1 MRFSRGTTTSGIATI
16 ATLLCCIG
24 CAMPKT
30 RLALKP
36 PSIAKQTTPTPSST
50 ASVTATQPNVH
61 LAAHRQSISSQEH
74 LPPPSSDEVESVT
87 QHVEQCEELLGS
99 LEEFA
104 IANNPTLRRMRQE
117 AAAEWAEVGYVSKLP
132 DPTISSTFFVPP
144 MNFEPDRQVAEL
156 QLMQMIPWLGRLHA
170 EERRARLEALA
181 AQTQYD
187 AERLRV
193 IGDLRAAWYTLYVLE
208 KQLEITEADRAQLES
223 LITTA
228 NARVR
233 TGNAEPGDVLMA
245 TLELSSLQEQLL
257 NYRQQVAASTAEVN
271 RLVGRDAGTPIALP
285 TTIDVELPDWNHE
298 MLRQVAF
305 DRQPELNAA
314 RLQTAATRWGIE
326 VARLKRRPD
335 LSFGVGWVVMD
346 APGATDPAAG
356 RDSVTLAASASIPL
370 WHRKYD
376 AMVSEASREH
386 LAADASEEE
395 ISLRLDALL
404 RDLWERARASQQTV
418 ELYEKTII
426 PQARQTYEADQAS
439 LMNNAVTFDRVIRD
453 YRTLL
458 TLQLGYHRALG
469 QLATSI
475 ARIRQAVGDD
485 LVESPQPQ
493 ETF

>member
-1 MRFSRGTTTSGIATI
+1 M
-16 ATLLCCIG
+16 G
-24 CAMPKT
+24 CAT
-30 RLALKP
+30 
-36 PSIAKQTTPTPSST
+36 SKQVATSST
-50 ASVTATQPNVH
+50 TGPAEVAPLQAVSAQTSASQADIQLT
-61 LAAHRQSISSQEH
+61 AHREATGSQER
-74 LPPPSSDEVESVT
+74 LPSPPAGEPA
-87 QHVEQCEELLGS
+87 EETLVA
-99 LEEFA
+99 LEEIA
-104 IANNPTLRRMRQE
+104 VANNPTLRRMRQE

-132 DPTISSTFFVPP
+132 DPTLSSMFYAPP

-156 QLMQMIPWLGRLHA
+156 QLVQMIPWLGRLHA

-181 AQTQYD
+181 AQTQYE
-187 AERLRV
+187 AERLRI
-193 IGDLRAAWYTLYVLE
+193 IGDLRSTWYSLYVLQ
-208 KQLEITEADRAQLES
+208 KQIETTEADQAQLES

-233 TGNAEPGDVLMA
+233 TGNAQQGDVLMA

-257 NYRQQVAASTAEVN
+257 TYRQQMAAAMAELN
-271 RLVGRDAGTPIALP
+271 RLAGRDAI
-285 TTIDVELPDWNHE
+285 TTIVPPAEIDAKLPAWSHE

-305 DRQPELNAA
+305 ERQPELNAA

-346 APGATDPAAG
+346 APGAVDPAAG

-386 LAADASEEE
+386 YAAHASEDE
-395 ISLRLDALL
+395 IAQRLDALL
-404 RDLWERARASQQTV
+404 RDLWEQARASEQTV

-426 PQARQTYEADQAS
+426 PQARQTFEADQAS
-439 LMNNAVTFDRVIRD
+439 LINNTVTFDRVIRD

-458 TLQLGYHRALG
+458 TLELGYHRARG
-469 QLATSI
+469 QLATAM

-485 LVESPQPQ
+485 LKELVE
-493 ETF
+493 E

>member
-1 MRFSRGTTTSGIATI
+1 M
-16 ATLLCCIG
+16 
-24 CAMPKT
+24 
-30 RLALKP
+30 
-36 PSIAKQTTPTPSST
+36 SST
-50 ASVTATQPNVH
+50 ASNTRAQPSVQ
-61 LAAHRQSISSQEH
+61 LVAHRQSTSGHEQI
-74 LPPPSSDEVESVT
+74 PPPSVSEVESAT
-87 QHVEQCEELLGS
+87 QQVEQLEDTLGS
-99 LEEFA
+99 LEAFA
-104 IANNPTLRRMRQE
+104 IANNPTLLRMRQD
-117 AAAEWAEVGYVSKLP
+117 AAAEWAKVGYVSKLP
-132 DPTISSTFFVPP
+132 DPTISSMFFVPP

-156 QLMQMIPWLGRLHA
+156 QFMQMIPWLGRLHA

-193 IGDLRAAWYTLYVLE
+193 IGDLRATWYTLYVLD
-208 KQLEITEADRAQLES
+208 KQIETTEADRAQLES
-223 LITTA
+223 LVTTA

-257 NYRQQVAASTAEVN
+257 TYRQQVAASTAEVN

-285 TTIDVELPDWNHE
+285 EIIDAELQDWNHE

-335 LSFGVGWVVMD
+335 LTFGVGWVVMD
-346 APGATDPAAG
+346 APGAVDPAAG
-356 RDSVTLAASASIPL
+356 QDSVTLAASASIPL

-376 AMVSEASREH
+376 AIVSEASREH
-386 LAADASEEE
+386 RAAHASEAE

-404 RDLWERARASQQTV
+404 LDLWEQARASQQTV
-418 ELYEKTII
+418 ELYETTII

-439 LMNNAVTFDRVIRD
+439 LINNAVTFDRVIRD

-485 LVESPQPQ
+485 LVESPQP
-493 ETF
+493 

>member
-1 MRFSRGTTTSGIATI
+1 MA
-16 ATLLCCIG
+16 ALVCCFG
-24 CAMPKT
+24 CAMSKT
-30 RLALKP
+30 PIALKS
-36 PSIAKQTTPTPSST
+36 PSPVTETNLAHSST
-50 ASVTATQPNVH
+50 TSAAGTQPSVQ
-61 LAAHRQSISSQEH
+61 LAAHRQSVESGEQ
-74 LPPPSSDEVESVT
+74 LPPRELGDFESAV
-87 QHVEQCEELLGS
+87 QPQERSEESLLD
-99 LEEFA
+99 LEALA
-104 IANNPTLRRMRQE
+104 ISNNPTLHRMRQE
-117 AAAEWAEVGYVSKLP
+117 AAAEWAEAGYVSKLP
-132 DPTISSTFFVPP
+132 DPTISSMFFVPP

-156 QLMQMIPWLGRLHA
+156 QLTQMIPWLGRLHA

-181 AQTQYD
+181 AQTQYV
-187 AERLRV
+187 AERLRI
-193 IGDLRAAWYTLYVLE
+193 IGDLRATWYSLYVLT
-208 KQLEITEADRAQLES
+208 KQIETTEADKAQLES

-257 NYRQQVAASTAEVN
+257 TYSQQVAASTAELN
-271 RLVGRDAGTPIALP
+271 RLVGRNASTPIEPPAVL
-285 TTIDVELPDWNHE
+285 DSDLPDWSHGT
-298 MLRQVAF
+298 LRQVAF
-305 DRQPELNAA
+305 ERQPELNAA

-326 VARLKRRPD
+326 IARLKRRPD

-356 RDSVTLAASASIPL
+356 RDSVTLAASTTIPL

-386 LAADASEEE
+386 LAAHASEEE
-395 ISLRLDALL
+395 IVLRLDALL
-404 RDLWERARASQQTV
+404 RDLWEQARASQQTV

-469 QLATSI
+469 QLATAI

-485 LVESPQPQ
+485 ILEMPQP
-493 ETF
+493 